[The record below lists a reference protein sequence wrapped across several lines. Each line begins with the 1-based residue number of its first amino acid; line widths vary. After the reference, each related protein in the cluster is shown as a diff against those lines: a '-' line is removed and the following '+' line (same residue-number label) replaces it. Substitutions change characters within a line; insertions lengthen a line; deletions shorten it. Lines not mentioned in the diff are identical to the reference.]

1 MLCLYTESCLP
12 TLFPHMVH
20 IPSLVETSQQL
31 TGSLPAL
38 VSGCLPVV
46 LYTVALGD
54 FPPPCYIFSSSGL
67 PAMFQLRLLL
77 CSSHD
82 HLFPLASVL
91 PLNIMPM
98 IVTRCSLSQL
108 ALVVMHSF
116 IIHSV
121 HKHLFRAYS
130 LSTSC

>member
-12 TLFPHMVH
+12 TLFPHLVP

-31 TGSLPAL
+31 TGLLPAL
-38 VSGCLPVV
+38 ADCLPLL

-54 FPPPCYIFSSSGL
+54 FPPPATSPLLVSQT
-67 PAMFQLRLLL
+67 MFPLRLLL

-91 PLNIMPM
+91 PLDIMPM

-108 ALVVMHSF
+108 ALVIMHSF

-121 HKHLFRAYS
+121 HKHLFRACS